1 MNPLQIYRH
10 KMYAKAIFQSSS
22 SASAQRRYDPE
33 TAAMIVNCSIAI
45 EERTRTTEE
54 EIEGGIEEDGDE

>member
-1 MNPLQIYRH
+1 MR
-10 KMYAKAIFQSSS
+10 KSSFNLRQ
-22 SASAQRRYDPE
+22 SASAQRQYDPE
-33 TAAMIVNCSIAI
+33 TAAMIANCSIAI